1 MRAYAAGQPRLRL
14 ELLPAYAPELN
25 PNEYG
30 WSHLKYGTLANF
42 CPRDLDELEAGVFVA
57 AVGAQSQ
64 QTLLRS
70 FVHATQL
77 PIRL

>member
-1 MRAYAAGQPRLRL
+1 
-14 ELLPAYAPELN
+14 
-25 PNEYG
+25 
-30 WSHLKYGTLANF
+30 
-42 CPRDLDELEAGVFVA
+42 VA